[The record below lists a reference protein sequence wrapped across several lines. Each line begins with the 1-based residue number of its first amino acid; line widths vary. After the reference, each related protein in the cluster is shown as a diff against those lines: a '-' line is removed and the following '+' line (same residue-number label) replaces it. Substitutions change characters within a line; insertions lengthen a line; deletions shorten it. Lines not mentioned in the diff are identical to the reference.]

1 MKKLLIF
8 LGLFSMLLVGCE
20 NNGTNWTNGTVKAYN
35 QSEKDGVVMTY
46 YEMND
51 GTWKCNGI
59 LYKFRL
65 ELSGKMPNAADES
78 HYVVLTDNADLTF
91 EDVSRSQY
99 SSSIEDSKLMEGSV
113 IVEMR

>member
-8 LGLFSMLLVGCE
+8 LGLFSMLLVGCGS
-20 NNGTNWTNGTVKAYN
+20 NGTNWTVKAYN

-59 LYKFRL
+59 SYKFRL

-78 HYVVLTDNADLTF
+78 NYVVLTDNADLTF
-91 EDVSRSQY
+91 E
-99 SSSIEDSKLMEGSV
+99 E
-113 IVEMR
+113 